1 MAFLR
6 IKRIRGKEYAYLVEN
21 EWKRKSSRQQ
31 VKDYL
36 GRVYRFDL
44 RNDID
49 FSQFIKGVDIKDYIS
64 KNGKNE
70 VVKDLIEWELFKFGI
85 NKQEFSLDLD
95 NKKFQKGNKNIVIF
109 VNDGFMCSYTLRNLI
124 EFTPEGDEELDGF
137 RFAKAFV
144 DAGVKVPRDVFVG
157 LCQKLFSF

>member
-1 MAFLR
+1 MVFLR
-6 IKRIRGKEYAYLVEN
+6 IKRIKGKEYAYLVEN

-49 FSQFIKGVDIKDYIS
+49 FSQFIKSGDIKDYIS
-64 KNGKNE
+64 KNGKNK
-70 VVKDLIEWELFKFGI
+70 VIKDLIEWEFFKFSI

-124 EFTPEGDEELDGF
+124 EFMPEGDEELDGF

-144 DAGVKVPRDVFVG
+144 DAGVKVPRDVFVE